1 MSPSPAMLVMR
12 LNKGQR
18 TFTEEEQKALW
29 EYDMCWRG
37 AGIANADEWA
47 KGLPAHIRQ
56 RLNAYFA
63 AVMEE
68 LQEHVISDEQWAQM
82 MEQPK
87 FNAKCRAAR
96 AKREAQLAADAFWLL
111 GLLSLVGFA
120 IHAAIGW
127 ILIVLAGWMLLS
139 SFAATSRQTDAE
151 QVQDL

>member
-1 MSPSPAMLVMR
+1 
-12 LNKGQR
+12 
-18 TFTEEEQKALW
+18 
-29 EYDMCWRG
+29 
-37 AGIANADEWA
+37 
-47 KGLPAHIRQ
+47 
-56 RLNAYFA
+56 
-63 AVMEE
+63 
-68 LQEHVISDEQWAQM
+68 M

>member
-12 LNKGQR
+12 LNKGQM

-29 EYDMCWRG
+29 EYDMRWRG

-63 AVMEE
+63 AVMEG

-82 MEQPK
+82 M
-87 FNAKCRAAR
+87 
-96 AKREAQLAADAFWLL
+96 
-111 GLLSLVGFA
+111 
-120 IHAAIGW
+120 
-127 ILIVLAGWMLLS
+127 
-139 SFAATSRQTDAE
+139 
-151 QVQDL
+151 